1 MTKEEK
7 IWEMYK
13 VLVNAFIIGKMTS
26 QKFSD
31 YFSLMDVNAH
41 HLMDQA
47 KRLVEEAYQK
57 D

>member
-13 VLVNAFIIGKMTS
+13 TLVHAFVIGKSSS
-26 QKFSD
+26 QKYSD
-31 YFSLMDVNAH
+31 YFSLIDVNAH
-41 HLMDQA
+41 YLMDQA

-57 D
+57 N